1 MGELRNWISTRTIWD
16 EVGSFVF
23 KAHGYTTSTS
33 QEQIDFEAL
42 SNSTSQVCWQFIAV
56 AADCRVMLTSG
67 TLAQADSSLLVCTDP
82 TQPKSPHFDLMVG
95 TVGSGTGEAVRISG
109 VDAQTFYGPFYLG
122 AVLFSGGQFKTYFD
136 QYRRKGG
143 MAQTRNRRFE
153 PKLLVDVWRSNPN
166 MTKSLVR
173 AHFGSRFTHRR
184 FDELWK
190 EASVIEPK
198 MLEKGRRKADKPL
211 QETPTKSI

>member
-1 MGELRNWISTRTIWD
+1 MGELRNWVNTRTIWD

-33 QEQIDFEAL
+33 QEHIDFEEL
-42 SNSTSQVCWQFIAV
+42 SSSTSEVCWQFIAE

-67 TLAQADSSLLVCTDP
+67 TLAIADSSLRCCSDP
-82 TQPKSPHFDLMVG
+82 TLSKSQHFDLRVG
-95 TVGSGTGEAVRISG
+95 TVGSGDGMAVRMSG
-109 VDAQTFYGPFYLG
+109 VDAQTFYGPCYLG
-122 AVLFSGGQFKTYFD
+122 TVLFSGGQFKTYFD

-143 MAQTRNRRFE
+143 MAQTRNRLSE

-198 MLEKGRRKADKPL
+198 MADKGRRKAHKPL